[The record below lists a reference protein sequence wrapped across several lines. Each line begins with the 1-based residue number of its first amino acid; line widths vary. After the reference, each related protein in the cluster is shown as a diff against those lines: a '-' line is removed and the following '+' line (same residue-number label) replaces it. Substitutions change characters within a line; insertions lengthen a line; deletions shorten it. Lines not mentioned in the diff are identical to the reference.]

1 MNDDIQRAY
10 YLDAEQEIRA
20 VAIEIAMM
28 TQTDM
33 ICAFIKSGGK
43 INSIMPTFEIADR
56 IAEYIRTGERHPEG
70 LIQ

>member
-1 MNDDIQRAY
+1 MTDDIQRAY

-33 ICAFIKSGGK
+33 IIPS
-43 INSIMPTFEIADR
+43 SVEEM
-56 IAEYIRTGERHPEG
+56 
-70 LIQ
+70 L